1 MKTEKAEPCGA
12 DLGGSVSPT
21 SVVYDTT
28 GRSTGAYG
36 RVLRTELFGQWRSG
50 REVDSPDCWIADAEP
65 LRNLSDRGVVNLW
78 HEITH
83 AQNFSGGQVAV
94 CK

>member
-12 DLGGSVSPT
+12 GSGGSVFPT
-21 SVVYDTT
+21 SVVYDTIEQ
-28 GRSTGAYG
+28 SIGALG
-36 RVLRTELFGQWRSG
+36 GVLRTELFGQWWSG
-50 REVDSPDCWIADAEP
+50 GEVDSLDCWIADAEP
-65 LRNLSDRGVVNLW
+65 LCNLSDRGVVNFRRGCAY
-78 HEITH
+78 